1 VSLKPS
7 AQKVQ
12 DALAARGFTNEIL
25 ELAQTTRTAADA
37 AAALGCDVG
46 QIVKSLVFRA
56 RNSGR
61 AVLVV
66 ASGTNRVDLARLA
79 ALLGE
84 AVDKADAQGNMS
96 VSNQAAPT
104 ADASQYG
111 GGNQIRVVGSRTYVQ
126 QNGVWIDT
134 AFDPSRMTTTKITF
148 LSDAY
153 FAFLVAHPELG
164 PALALGDAVIVAVG
178 SEFYEVVPG

>member
-66 ASGTNRVDLARLA
+66 ASGTNRVDLARLG
-79 ALLGE
+79 ALLEEGVE
-84 AVDKADAQGNMS
+84 KADAEFVREQTGFAIGGVPPIGHAHPLVTFIDEDLRRFPS
-96 VSNQAAPT
+96 IFAAAGHPNAVFPLT
-104 ADASQYG
+104 PDELVRMTG
-111 GGNQIRVVGSRTYVQ
+111 GRVVR
-126 QNGVWIDT
+126 I
-134 AFDPSRMTTTKITF
+134 A
-148 LSDAY
+148 
-153 FAFLVAHPELG
+153 
-164 PALALGDAVIVAVG
+164 
-178 SEFYEVVPG
+178 

>member
-1 VSLKPS
+1 VPLKPS

-66 ASGTNRVDLARLA
+66 ASGTNRVDLARLE
-79 ALLGE
+79 ALLEE
-84 AVDKADAQGNMS
+84 AVDKADAEFVRERTGFAIGG
-96 VSNQAAPT
+96 VPPIGHAHPLLTFIDEDLRRFPRIFAAAGHPNAVFPLT
-104 ADASQYG
+104 PDEL
-111 GGNQIRVVGSRTYVQ
+111 V
-126 QNGVWIDT
+126 
-134 AFDPSRMTTTKITF
+134 RMT
-148 LSDAY
+148 
-153 FAFLVAHPELG
+153 G
-164 PALALGDAVIVAVG
+164 G
-178 SEFYEVVPG
+178 SVVRIAA

>member
-1 VSLKPS
+1 MPLKPS

-66 ASGTNRVDLARLA
+66 ASGTNRVDLARLE

-84 AVDKADAQGNMS
+84 AVDKADAEFVRERTGFAIGG
-96 VSNQAAPT
+96 VPPIGHAHPLVTFIDEDLRRFPRIFAAAGHPNAVFPLT
-104 ADASQYG
+104 PDEL
-111 GGNQIRVVGSRTYVQ
+111 V
-126 QNGVWIDT
+126 
-134 AFDPSRMTTTKITF
+134 RMT
-148 LSDAY
+148 
-153 FAFLVAHPELG
+153 G
-164 PALALGDAVIVAVG
+164 G
-178 SEFYEVVPG
+178 SVVRIAA